1 MRMAALV
8 PDLPKV
14 ELQIVEMTNQVRR
27 EKNLNALRVNAIL
40 AKAARAYAERLAR
53 SGQFSHTADG
63 GNPGKR
69 AESAGYKPCAVAEN
83 IAMDR
88 NSQGFDTGQLAMQA
102 VAGWMNSAPHR
113 ANILMPSATEIG
125 VGVAKSSDPVPKFIS
140 VEMFGRSASE
150 GVKFEV
156 VNTSAAVVA
165 YGFLGKTHDLKP
177 RMTIT
182 QSSCS
187 MGEITF
193 ATPDGFLS
201 AGGEFAR
208 FKAENGKRYILKSG
222 VNGAISVEIGITT
235 KPR

>member
-1 MRMAALV
+1 MAALA

-14 ELQIVEMTNQVRR
+14 ELHIVEMTNQVRR
-27 EKNLNALRVNAIL
+27 EQNLTTLRVNDML

-69 AESAGYKPCAVAEN
+69 AETAGYKPCAVAEN

-88 NSQGFDTGQLAMQA
+88 SSQGFDSGQLAMQA

-113 ANILMPSATEIG
+113 ANILMASATEIG

-140 VEMFGRSASE
+140 VEMFGRPASE
-150 GVKFEV
+150 GVRFEII
-156 VNTSAAVVA
+156 NTLATSVA
-165 YGFLGKTHDLKP
+165 YAFQGKTRDLKP

-187 MGEITF
+187 IGEITF
-193 ATPDGFLS
+193 TKPAGFLS
-201 AGGEFAR
+201 SGAEIAR
-208 FKAENGKRYILKSG
+208 FKPENGKRYILKSG
-222 VNGAISVEIGITT
+222 GDGAISIEIGINI

>member
-1 MRMAALV
+1 MAALV

-27 EKNLNALRVNAIL
+27 EQNLNALRINAML

-69 AESAGYKPCAVAEN
+69 AETAGYKPCAVAEN

-88 NSQGFDTGQLAMQA
+88 SGQDFDTGQLAMQA

-113 ANILMPSATEIG
+113 ANILMASATEIG
-125 VGVAKSSDPVPKFIS
+125 VGVAKSPDPVPKYIS
-140 VEMFGRSASE
+140 VEMFGRPASE

-156 VNTSAAVVA
+156 VNTSADIVA
-165 YGFLGKTHDLKP
+165 YRFLGKTRDLKP

-182 QSSCS
+182 QSSCGV
-187 MGEITF
+187 GEITF
-193 ATPDGFLS
+193 TKPAGFLTS
-201 AGGEFAR
+201 GGEIAR
-208 FKAENGKRYILKSG
+208 FSPENGKRYILKSG
-222 VNGAISVEIGITT
+222 VNGAISIEIGINI
-235 KPR
+235 KSR

>member
-1 MRMAALV
+1 MAALA

-14 ELQIVEMTNQVRR
+14 EQHIVEMTNQVRR
-27 EKNLNALRVNAIL
+27 EQNLATLRINAML
-40 AKAARAYAERLAR
+40 AKAARAYAERLAH

-63 GNPGKR
+63 RNPGKR
-69 AESAGYKPCAVAEN
+69 AELAGYKPCAVAEN

-102 VAGWMNSAPHR
+102 VAGWMNSPPHR
-113 ANILMPSATEIG
+113 ANILMASATEIG

-140 VEMFGRSASE
+140 VEMFGRPANE

-156 VNTSAAVVA
+156 VNASAALVA
-165 YGFLGKTHDLKP
+165 YGFLGKTRDLKP

-193 ATPDGFLS
+193 TTPAGFLS
-201 AGGEFAR
+201 TGNEIAR

-222 VNGAISVEIGITT
+222 VNGTISVEIGINI

>member
-1 MRMAALV
+1 MAALV

-27 EKNLNALRVNAIL
+27 EQNLNALRINAML

-69 AESAGYKPCAVAEN
+69 AETAGYKPCAVAEN

-88 NSQGFDTGQLAMQA
+88 SGQGFDTGQLAMQA

-113 ANILMPSATEIG
+113 ANILMASATEIG
-125 VGVAKSSDPVPKFIS
+125 VGVAKSPDPVPKYIS
-140 VEMFGRSASE
+140 VEMFGRPASE
-150 GVKFEV
+150 GVKFEI
-156 VNTSAAVVA
+156 VNTSADIVA
-165 YGFLGKTHDLKP
+165 YRFLGKTRDLKP

-187 MGEITF
+187 VGEVTF
-193 ATPDGFLS
+193 TKPAGFLS
-201 AGGEFAR
+201 SGSEIAR
-208 FKAENGKRYILKSG
+208 FSPENGKRYILKSG
-222 VNGAISVEIGITT
+222 VHGAISIEIGINI
-235 KPR
+235 KSR